1 MSVFSYFLIK
11 KTFSEKHLYLF
22 EKTCII
28 IQNNKMKPE
37 LPVKLLL

>member
-22 EKTCII
+22 
-28 IQNNKMKPE
+28 
-37 LPVKLLL
+37 VKKNMHNYTKQ